1 MSRVPVAVHC
11 AQLRPP
17 AQGRDWGRGWGAHGP
32 ADTTQAWPGVG
43 IATRPG
49 VGIATRPETAP
60 RLLAGGRLVAEP
72 DRSPALL
79 LRGEHAGL
87 RPGHPGSQRTD
98 LDEGSAPGVQQ
109 RPGPAAAARRLCG
122 HGACARRVLSSC
134 HLCVQGPDGP
144 RKPPRLAQGR
154 LDKCL
159 LSQAGARL
167 LLHMCLPCVARNRR
181 LMAGVGCY
189 ARSHPQPIKSGER
202 QRPRSRVLSP
212 AALGTPEASVLLWP
226 PGGERAGA
234 RQASRTMASQTP
246 HVAQPGRRGSPTSWR
261 FPPRWTLWSPP
272 PTPGASL
279 LWPGHNLSEKEELC
293 QHLSVLSAHPEAAGR
308 PGLGSAGTGGWS
320 QALEDGQ

>member
-1 MSRVPVAVHC
+1 MAHPLPTPDPCWTQPHSSRVAHSSFIHSPFVRSRLPAVCHLLAPGTVPPGTGAALTAHAPSARCSRGGRSGDEPRAFPAPEPSPALQPGVARWRQLDVRVKQHFTVSRVPVAVHC

-32 ADTTQAWPGVG
+32 ADTTQAW
-43 IATRPG
+43 PG

-144 RKPPRLAQGR
+144 RKPPWLAQGR

-202 QRPRSRVLSP
+202 Q
-212 AALGTPEASVLLWP
+212 
-226 PGGERAGA
+226 
-234 RQASRTMASQTP
+234 
-246 HVAQPGRRGSPTSWR
+246 
-261 FPPRWTLWSPP
+261 
-272 PTPGASL
+272 
-279 LWPGHNLSEKEELC
+279 
-293 QHLSVLSAHPEAAGR
+293 
-308 PGLGSAGTGGWS
+308 
-320 QALEDGQ
+320 